1 VSELSRNQLI
11 SLFLVLLSIFF
22 VAGCAADEPT
32 PIVTAVSH
40 ITNTPTHTPQ
50 PSATLTTT
58 PTETAV
64 PTATFTAV
72 PQPTETAMP
81 TPLPTNAPIPEPV
94 WSILF
99 TGRSCSKSATDCTEG
114 QDMSP
119 SMEYMIYSD
128 GTGLRPFS
136 DIEGIPHDLITVEF
150 IVLSPDQ
157 SRVAFYSGDK
167 FMLGDVGGDIYSEV
181 AADISHF
188 YPFSFYGNDLN
199 CLAGFDDALENGE
212 VVVTLYKGCIG
223 DTEPTLVETTV
234 LPTSREGSHYLLS
247 PEGDKWA
254 AYTIGNSTLDEQAVL
269 HVHKIGDSNPP
280 QPIFQQQSPSCTSS
294 MHWQDNETLE
304 FLYAECDN
312 THDRMTYFYVTDWEG
327 KVLTTRYEL
336 PALKVPHPV
345 RASFYT
351 AETGDWF
358 ADNNLF
364 IFSVS
369 RNGSPSPEFN
379 GLYVLNLTTGEVQ
392 QILSNTVVFAIRAW
406 LPLSTN
412 EE

>member
-1 VSELSRNQLI
+1 MFKQNRRRTCLSGRSTCI
-11 SLFLVLLSIFF
+11 APFMLFLALLFLM
-22 VAGCAADEPT
+22 GCQSTTPAPASPLPPT
-32 PIVTAVSH
+32 P
-40 ITNTPTHTPQ
+40 
-50 PSATLTTT
+50 
-58 PTETAV
+58 ETV
-64 PTATFTAV
+64 PTSTPL
-72 PQPTETAMP
+72 PQPTETTMP
-81 TPLPTNAPIPEPV
+81 THTPTILPTSLPTNTPTPEPI

-99 TGRSCSKSATDCTEG
+99 TGRSCSKTATDCTEG

-119 SMEYMIYSD
+119 SVEYMIYSD

-136 DIEGIPHDLITVEF
+136 EIEGIPHDLITVEF

-167 FMLGDVGGDIYSEV
+167 FMLGDVGEDTYSEV
-181 AADISHF
+181 AADIYHF
-188 YPFSFYGNDLN
+188 YPFSFYGNNLN
-199 CLAGFDDALENGE
+199 CLAGFDDELENGE
-212 VVVTLYKGCIG
+212 VVVTLYKSCIG
-223 DTEPTLVETTV
+223 DTEPTLVETAV
-234 LPTSREGSHYLLS
+234 LPTSREGAQYLLS

-280 QPIFQQQSPSCTSS
+280 QPVFQQQSPTCTSS

-327 KVLTTRYEL
+327 NTLTTRYEL

-351 AETGDWF
+351 VATGDWF
-358 ADNNLF
+358 SDNNLF
-364 IFSVS
+364 VYSIS
-369 RNGSPSPEFN
+369 RNGSPPSKFN
-379 GLYVLNLTTGEVQ
+379 GLFVLNLTTGEVQ
-392 QILSNTVVFAIRAW
+392 HILSDTVVFAIRAW
-406 LPLSTN
+406 LPVTTTL